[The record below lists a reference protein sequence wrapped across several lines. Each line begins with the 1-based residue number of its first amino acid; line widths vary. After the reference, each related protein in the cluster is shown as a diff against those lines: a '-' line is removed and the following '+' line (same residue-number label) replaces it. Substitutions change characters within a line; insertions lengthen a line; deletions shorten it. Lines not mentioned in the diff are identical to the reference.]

1 MIRTRTWIVILAAL
15 AAVLALLSFFS
26 LTAKKEGKTVQI
38 LQDGV
43 VIEEIDLSAVTSE
56 RSFTIEWTG
65 GGSNLITVQPGRIRV
80 TEADCPDRVCV
91 GLGWLS
97 DQAAPIVC
105 MPHRLMIRI
114 KDSGG
119 PDAVSQ

>member
-1 MIRTRTWIVILAAL
+1 MIRTRTWIIILAAM

-56 RSFTIEWTG
+56 RSFTVEWTG

-91 GLGWLS
+91 DQGWLS

>member
-91 GLGWLS
+91 DQGWLS

>member
-38 LQDGV
+38 LQDGL

-56 RSFTIEWTG
+56 RSFTVEWTG
-65 GGSNLITVQPGRIRV
+65 GGSNLITVQP
-80 TEADCPDRVCV
+80 
-91 GLGWLS
+91 
-97 DQAAPIVC
+97 
-105 MPHRLMIRI
+105 
-114 KDSGG
+114 
-119 PDAVSQ
+119 

>member
-15 AAVLALLSFFS
+15 AAFLALLSFFS

-56 RSFTIEWTG
+56 RSFTVEWTG
-65 GGSNLITVQPGRIRV
+65 RGSNLITVQPGRIRV
-80 TEADCPDRVCV
+80 TEADCPDQVCV
-91 GLGWLS
+91 DQGWLS

>member
-56 RSFTIEWTG
+56 RSFTVEWTG

-91 GLGWLS
+91 DQGWLS

>member
-56 RSFTIEWTG
+56 RSFTIEWTR

-91 GLGWLS
+91 DQGWLS

-114 KDSGG
+114 KDGGG

>member
-15 AAVLALLSFFS
+15 AAFLALLSFFS

-43 VIEEIDLSAVTSE
+43 VIEEIDLSVVTSE
-56 RSFTIEWTG
+56 RSFTVEWTG

-80 TEADCPDRVCV
+80 TEADCPDQVCV
-91 GLGWLS
+91 DQGWLS

>member
-1 MIRTRTWIVILAAL
+1 MIRTRTWVIILAAL
-15 AAVLALLSFFS
+15 AAFLALLSFFS

-38 LQDGV
+38 LQDGL

-56 RSFTIEWTG
+56 RSFTVEWTG

-91 GLGWLS
+91 DQGWLS

>member
-43 VIEEIDLSAVTSE
+43 VVEEIDLSAVTSE